1 MKRKIAAAYVRVSTQ
16 EQAKDG
22 YSVGEQ
28 IERLKK
34 YCDAMQWTLYKVYSD
49 AGYSGA
55 GTDRPALQDLIN
67 DVKSNKVDIVVV
79 YKLDRLSRS
88 QLDTLYLIEKVFL
101 KNGSDFVSMN
111 ENFDTSTPFGRAM
124 IGILAVF
131 AQLEREQI
139 KERMQMG
146 ADARAKDGKWR
157 GGICPYGYDYKDG
170 QLIVNEYEAMI
181 IRQIYAEFLAGKPM
195 FQIEHELKEKGY
207 TQRGNPFTPCNIRYI
222 LTNKVYCGQI
232 RFRNQFLPG
241 NHEPIIDE
249 QTIDAATRIID
260 ANRQRRAEYGYTTS
274 KTNTTY
280 LGGLLICGVCGGK
293 YGKRLVGSG
302 QNRHATYV
310 CYSRHKKVRS
320 MVKDP
325 ACMNKIYRC
334 DDLDDL
340 IFNEIR
346 KLAFDPSYI
355 HTVARSDE
363 KEKIRVID
371 AEIKNVDKQI
381 SRFMDLYGF
390 GRFTAEQ
397 LDAKLVPLEDKRN
410 RLKDELRAIQ
420 EDKTRISESEAIT
433 AINSFSDILD
443 NGDFNEIRS
452 VIETLIEYIVID
464 GDDIT
469 IHWRFS

>member
-1 MKRKIAAAYVRVSTQ
+1 MKKKCAAAYVRVSTQ

-22 YSVGEQ
+22 YSIGEQ
-28 IERLKK
+28 IERLTK

-55 GTDRPALQDLIN
+55 YTDRPALQDMIS
-67 DVKSNKVDIVVV
+67 DIKAGKIDIVVV

-88 QLDTLYLIEKVFL
+88 QLDTLYLIEKVFIA
-101 KNGSDFVSMN
+101 NGCDFVSMN

-139 KERMQMG
+139 KERMTMG
-146 ADARAKDGKWR
+146 AEARAKDGLWR

-170 QLIVNEYEAMI
+170 QLTVNEYEAMI
-181 IRQIYAEFLAGKPM
+181 IRQIYADFLAGKPM
-195 FQIEHELKEKGY
+195 FQIEHELKAKGY
-207 TQRGNPFTPCNIRYI
+207 TQRGKLFTPCNIRYI
-222 LTNKVYCGQI
+222 LTNKVYCGKI
-232 RFRNQFLPG
+232 RFKKQWLPG
-241 NHEPIIDE
+241 IHEPIIDE
-249 QTIDAATRIID
+249 PTIDAATRIIE
-260 ANRQRRAEYGYTTS
+260 ANRQRRADQGYTTTKS
-274 KTNTTY
+274 NTTY
-280 LGGLLICGVCGGK
+280 LGGLLYCGICGGK

-325 ACMNKIYRC
+325 SCMNTIYRC
-334 DDLDDL
+334 DDLDDM

-346 KLAFDPSYI
+346 KLSFDPDYI
-355 HTVARSDE
+355 HTVARNDE
-363 KEKIRVID
+363 NEKIRVIN

-390 GRFTAEQ
+390 GRFTADQ
-397 LDAKLVPLEDKRN
+397 LDAKLVPLEDRRN
-410 RLKDELRAIQ
+410 RLQDELKAITD
-420 EDKTRISESEAIT
+420 DKTRISESEAI
-433 AINSFSDILD
+433 ALINSFGDILD
-443 NGDFNEIRS
+443 NGTFTEIRS
-452 VIETLIEYIVID
+452 VIDALIERIVIN
-464 GDDIT
+464 GDDIE
-469 IHWRFS
+469 IHWRF